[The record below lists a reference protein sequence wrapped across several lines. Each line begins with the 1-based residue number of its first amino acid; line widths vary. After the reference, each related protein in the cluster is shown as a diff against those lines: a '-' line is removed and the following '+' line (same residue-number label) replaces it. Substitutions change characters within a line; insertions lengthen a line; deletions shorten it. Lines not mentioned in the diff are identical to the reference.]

1 MVRDFSL
8 SFSLSLS
15 SPSLSRS
22 GLDTLFLFLTSA
34 FTATGEGNYKF
45 SELNATARLSLKEE
59 KSKLEASLNGVP
71 KMQKRLRE
79 LCKLLGEDSV
89 LLHEEDKLNKDK
101 TETAADDQ

>member
-1 MVRDFSL
+1 MLYLFCSCYYNCHNYYYYYYY
-8 SFSLSLS
+8 SFFWWLNCWV
-15 SPSLSRS
+15 PS
-22 GLDTLFLFLTSA
+22 
-34 FTATGEGNYKF
+34 GEGNYKF

-89 LLHEEDKLNKDK
+89 LLHEEDKLNKDQ
-101 TETAADDQ
+101 TETATDDQ